1 MKDQTVQ
8 PNAPLQPKEEVQMP
22 GLVGGDK
29 EETTNNNRNNAM
41 TNAPTIFNFL
51 AIKYFLDKYVH
62 LEGSQFHLFEI
73 GIVLN
78 DGD

>member
-41 TNAPTIFNFL
+41 TNAPTTPPRSS
-51 AIKYFLDKYVH
+51 IKRKKNRTARVRKIKRSH
-62 LEGSQFHLFEI
+62 E
-73 GIVLN
+73 
-78 DGD
+78 